1 MRTTGTNPAGGTA
14 RMRISIDDRQTFA
27 WPRAFQSLRVDQ
39 GTLWLTQNGEDI
51 LLEPGALLDANDVG
65 RDALFSALRGC
76 AVIDV
81 VVDRRDESLLAR
93 DTLRAL
99 DFNRP

>member
-1 MRTTGTNPAGGTA
+1 MRL
-14 RMRISIDDRQTFA
+14 SIDDRQTFA
-27 WPRAFQSLRVDQ
+27 WPRAFRSLRVDQ
-39 GTLWLTQNGEDI
+39 GTLWLTQDGEDI
-51 LLEPGALLDANDVG
+51 LLGPDALLDANDVR

>member
-1 MRTTGTNPAGGTA
+1 
-14 RMRISIDDRQTFA
+14 MRISIDERQTFA
-27 WPRAFQSLRVDQ
+27 WPRAFRSLRVDQ
-39 GTLWLTQNGEDI
+39 GTLWLTQDGEDI
-51 LLEPGALLDANDVG
+51 LLEPGAALDANDVG

-81 VVDRRDESLLAR
+81 VVDRRDESLLAA